1 MMYKPVP
8 WKISDIIE
16 ATGGDRI
23 IGDISL
29 VFDSVSIDSRK
40 ICAKELFV
48 AIRGANHDG
57 HNFIE
62 QVAANN
68 GKGFI
73 ISNKKAGDIAILFND
88 KENVSV
94 IAVDDTVHALGA
106 MAVFQKNRTGVK
118 VVAITGSNGKTTT
131 RGLTESVFKQKFSTL
146 ATRGN
151 FNNEIGLP
159 LTLLRLSHDNDW
171 AVVEL
176 GMNRPGEIKAL
187 ANISRP
193 DIGIITN
200 ISAAHIEG
208 LGSIDG
214 VMKAK
219 AELID
224 EINPSGL
231 AILNADDPRLVR
243 IAENAQIDVLMYG
256 FSEKAEIRADNN
268 KPKGYG
274 SSFLLTTP
282 LGKAQIDL
290 ATPGEFMISNAMAA
304 AAAGHAAGLSI
315 EEIKNG
321 IESFQPEHGRMNIIK
336 TQKGI
341 TIIDDTYNAN
351 PASMEAAISTLC
363 SLKGKNNGFLIAGDM
378 LEMGSYAKEAHRN
391 VGASAVKSGVAGIY
405 TTGRYAEDVA
415 NGAVS
420 EKMDARAIYTGSKK
434 DILEQLK
441 KSLSG
446 VDWILVKGSRAMGM
460 ETVVKELKEWGERV

>member
-1 MMYKPVP
+1 M
-8 WKISDIIE
+8 
-16 ATGGDRI
+16 
-23 IGDISL
+23 GDISL

-40 ICAKELFV
+40 ISGRDLFV

-62 QVAANN
+62 QVSANN
-68 GKGFI
+68 GKGFVI
-73 ISNKKAGDIAILFND
+73 NKKKAADISILFNA
-88 KENVSV
+88 KEKVSV
-94 IAVDDTVHALGA
+94 IAVDDTVRALGA
-106 MAVFQKNRTGVK
+106 MAAFQKNRAVVK

-131 RGLTESVFKQKFSTL
+131 RGLTESIFKQKFSTL

-176 GMNRPGEIKAL
+176 GMNRPGEIKSL
-187 ANISRP
+187 ADISRP

-219 AELID
+219 TELID
-224 EINPSGL
+224 GISPSGL
-231 AILNADDPRLVR
+231 AILNADDPRLVH
-243 IAENAQIDVLMYG
+243 IAENVQIDVLMYG
-256 FSEKAEIRADNN
+256 FSEKAEIRANDN

-282 LGKAQIDL
+282 SGKVQIDL
-290 ATPGEFMISNAMAA
+290 TIPGEFMISNATAA
-304 AAAGHAAGLSI
+304 AAAGHAAGLSL

-321 IESFQPEHGRMNIIK
+321 IESFQPEHGRMSIIK

-363 SLKGKNNGFLIAGDM
+363 SLKGENNGFLIAGDM
-378 LEMGSYAKEAHRN
+378 LEMGSYAKEAHHN
-391 VGASAVKSGVAGIY
+391 VGASAVKFGISGIY
-405 TTGRYAEDVA
+405 TTGKYAEDVA
-415 NGAVS
+415 SGAVS
-420 EKMDARAIYTGSKK
+420 EKMDARAIYTGSKE

-446 VDWILVKGSRAMGM
+446 VDWVLVKGSRAMGM